1 MTHPQCS
8 RPHVGIGV
16 LLVNPDGHVLIG
28 KRKGPHAPYWSI
40 LGGYLEVGE
49 TFEEAAIR
57 ESKEAEEVA
66 AMIRRLFTTLPQV
79 WRKSLTLDNGKEFAR
94 HEQIGRETS

>member
-40 LGGYLEVGE
+40 PEQLTIEMPHL
-49 TFEEAAIR
+49 
-57 ESKEAEEVA
+57 
-66 AMIRRLFTTLPQV
+66 LPAV
-79 WRKSLTLDNGKEFAR
+79 K
-94 HEQIGRETS
+94 